1 MTGSGTASAF
11 ASASASTSGSAPRL
25 AIDIEVPGRGVRV
38 HLDPRPGVVT
48 AVIGPNGAGKS
59 TVLGAVAGT
68 VAARGVIALDG
79 RDLGGA
85 PPHRR
90 GVGILQQRPVLFEHL
105 GVRDNVA
112 FGPRARGAGRAG
124 SRARADVVLAELGA
138 TELAGRRPRTLSGGQ
153 AQRVALARALATDPR
168 VLLLDEPLAALDAE
182 VAGAL
187 RAVLARVLDGR
198 TTLLVT
204 HDLLDIL
211 ALAEDVAVLDG
222 GRLIAHGPREQI
234 LARPPS
240 AFTARLVGRE
250 LVTGTMEGAAI
261 RTPSGLRVPGVP
273 EGDLR
278 DGDPACA
285 LLDPAAARLVDGDAV
300 VEGAVTVPVESL
312 ARVGAEIRLLGGGI
326 AVAVDPAWAARGLPA
341 VGESMT
347 VVLDAAST
355 PLYAGDHD
363 LDEHPRTPADGPR
376 PEG

>member
-1 MTGSGTASAF
+1 MTGSGTASAV
-11 ASASASTSGSAPRL
+11 ASDSAGPSGSAPRL
-25 AIDIEVPGRGVRV
+25 AIDIEVPERGVRV

-68 VAARGVIALDG
+68 VAARGVIAVDG

-124 SRARADVVLAELGA
+124 SRARADAVLAELGA

-211 ALAEDVAVLDG
+211 ALAEDVAVLDR
-222 GRLIAHGPREQI
+222 GRLVAHGPRERI

-261 RTPSGLRVPGVP
+261 RTPSGLRVPGVS
-273 EGDLR
+273 EGGLR

-285 LLDPAAARLVDGDAV
+285 LLDPAAARLVDGDAA
-300 VEGAVTVPVESL
+300 GAVSVPVESL

-326 AVAVDPAWAARGLPA
+326 AVAVDPARAARGLPA

-347 VVLDAAST
+347 VVIDAAST
-355 PLYAGDHD
+355 PLYAGGHD